1 MPVAMYQDT
10 QKVDMNGLVEQHAV
24 LVKRIAYHLLSRLP
38 ASVQLDDLIQSGML
52 GLFEAAGRFDS
63 SKGARFET
71 YAGIRIR
78 GAMLDEVRRGDWTPR
93 SVHKQSRA
101 ITEAI
106 KEVEQTSGVDARD
119 RDIANAM
126 EISMDE
132 YHRLLVDISG
142 SKLFSLEEL
151 KMLNE
156 GSEIPDSDEPRPSN
170 ENPLDIV
177 QKQDFEKFLAKVIQG
192 LGDREKTVLSLYYD
206 QEMNLKEI
214 GEILEVSES
223 RVSQIHSQAVLKV
236 RARVSSWKNE
246 Q

>member
-1 MPVAMYQDT
+1 MYQQT
-10 QKVDMNGLVEQHAV
+10 QTVDLDDLVEQHAV
-24 LVKRIAYHLLSRLP
+24 LVKRIAHHLLSRLP
-38 ASVQLDDLIQSGML
+38 ASVQLDDLLQAGML
-52 GLFEAAGRFDS
+52 GLFEAAARFDQ

-78 GAMLDEVRRGDWTPR
+78 GAMLDEIRKGDWTPR

-101 ITEAI
+101 ISEAI
-106 KEVEQTSGVDARD
+106 KQVEQTRGIDARD
-119 RDIANAM
+119 RDIADAM

-142 SKLFSLEEL
+142 SRLFSLEEL
-151 KMLNE
+151 KMISDGLE
-156 GSEIPDSDEPRPSN
+156 VPEASDSDSVN
-170 ENPLDIV
+170 ENPLDII
-177 QKQDFEKFLAKVIQG
+177 QKQAFGKYLTTTIQS
-192 LGDREKTVLSLYYD
+192 LPDREKTVLSLYYD

-236 RARVSSWKNE
+236 RSRMNSWKTD

>member
-1 MPVAMYQDT
+1 MPVAMYQET
-10 QKVDMNGLVEQHAV
+10 QAVDMNGLVEQHAV
-24 LVKRIAYHLLSRLP
+24 LVKRIAHHLLSRLP

-52 GLFEAAGRFDS
+52 GLFEAAGRFDA

-93 SVHKQSRA
+93 SVHRQSRA
-101 ITEAI
+101 IASAI
-106 KEVEQTSGVDARD
+106 KDVEQQQGIDARD
-119 RDIANAM
+119 QDIADAM

-132 YHRLLVDISG
+132 YHRLLADISG

-151 KMLNE
+151 KMMTE
-156 GSEIPDSDEPRPSN
+156 GSELPDSDESRSAD
-170 ENPLDIV
+170 ENPFDIV
-177 QKQDFEKFLAKVIQG
+177 QKQDFERYLATVIQG
-192 LGDREKTVLSLYYD
+192 LGDRDKTVLSLYYD

-214 GEILEVSES
+214 GEILGVSES

-236 RARVSSWKNE
+236 RARISSWKNS

>member
-1 MPVAMYQDT
+1 MYEQT
-10 QKVDMNGLVEQHAV
+10 PSVDLNELVEQHAV
-24 LVKRIAYHLLSRLP
+24 LVKRIAHHLLSRLP
-38 ASVQLDDLIQSGML
+38 ASVQVDDLIQAGML
-52 GLFEAAGRFDS
+52 GLFEAAGRFDD

-78 GAMLDEVRRGDWTPR
+78 GAMLDEIRKGDWTPR

-106 KEVEQTSGVDARD
+106 KEIEQTRGIDARD
-119 RDIANAM
+119 RDIADAM

-142 SKLFSLEEL
+142 SRLFSIEEL
-151 KMLNE
+151 KGMSD
-156 GSEIPDSDEPRPSN
+156 GMEIPGANDAESLN
-170 ENPLDIV
+170 ENPLDII
-177 QKQDFEKFLAKVIQG
+177 QRQHFGKYLATVIRG
-192 LGDREKTVLSLYYD
+192 LSDREQTVLSLYYD

-223 RVSQIHSQAVLKV
+223 RVSQIHSQAVLRV
-236 RARVSSWKNE
+236 RSRMDSWKSD

>member
-1 MPVAMYQDT
+1 MYQET
-10 QKVDMNGLVEQHAV
+10 QTVDMNGLVEQHAV
-24 LVKRIAYHLLSRLP
+24 LVKRIAHHLLSRLP
-38 ASVQLDDLIQSGML
+38 ASVQLDDLIQSGMI
-52 GLFEAAGRFDS
+52 GLFEAAGRFDAS
-63 SKGARFET
+63 RGARFET

-93 SVHKQSRA
+93 SVHRQSRA
-101 ITEAI
+101 ISDAI
-106 KEVEQTSGVDARD
+106 KNIEQQHGIDARD
-119 RDIANAM
+119 QDIADAM

-132 YHRLLVDISG
+132 YHRLLADISG

-151 KMLNE
+151 KMMTE
-156 GSEIPDSDEPRPSN
+156 GSELPDSDESRSAD
-170 ENPLDIV
+170 ENPFDIV
-177 QKQDFEKFLAKVIQG
+177 QKQDFERYLAEVIKG
-192 LGDREKTVLSLYYD
+192 LADRDKTVLSLYYD

-236 RARVSSWKNE
+236 RARISRWKNN